1 MGCSASNKPPPAPS
15 PVPSENHPWYG
26 PSDFSN
32 SKLNVFNTF
41 TATTVPFVTQHNS
54 NNITWYIC
62 GPTVYDS
69 AHVGHASNYVR
80 FDIVRRI
87 LADYF
92 GFNLI
97 VQMNI
102 TDIDDKIINRA
113 NERQI
118 SFDALARQYEAEF
131 MRDMDALNVLRPTYV
146 TRVSEYITDT
156 IHYIQRII
164 ENGFA
169 YQSHGSVYF
178 DTAAF
183 QAAGH
188 TYGKLEPSSVGNDA
202 LIAEGEGALSAA
214 DDAIKRQKK
223 APGDFALWK
232 SSKPDEPF
240 WPSPWGNGRPGWH
253 IECSAMASTVLGPVI
268 DVHVGGEDLRFP
280 HHSNEVAQAE
290 AYHDCHQWVN
300 YFLHSGHLHIDGLKM
315 SKSLKNFI
323 TIDNWLQRY
332 NARQIRLAFLGYRYR
347 APMTYTEHAMEEV
360 INLDRT
366 FIDFFGALKATLRDI
381 AKLDIK
387 SRKLRPNEKAAQLAA
402 ELRRRQD
409 AIHDHL
415 ANDFD
420 TPNALREIQ
429 ALVRSTNVFLADQGM
444 DANELL
450 LSSIGKYVTKMFK
463 VFGLVAGTN
472 DIGYGDDASAQGQ
485 SKEQTVAPTLDAFCA
500 FRDQIRKTA
509 RGDGTEAITKIL
521 ALCDAVRDE
530 VLPPLGIRLED
541 RGLEQSSVWK
551 MEDAATLVM
560 EIRRKQ
566 EVEQKRREEKERRKA
581 EREAKLREELERGS
595 VSPTDM
601 FRQGD
606 YAGKYSEYDDS
617 GMPRKD
623 CDGKDLSK
631 SALKGLTKARV
642 RQEKLHAKY
651 LAAVAR
657 EGENGTL

>member
-1 MGCSASNKPPPAPS
+1 M
-15 PVPSENHPWYG
+15 
-26 PSDFSN
+26 
-32 SKLNVFNTF
+32 
-41 TATTVPFVTQHNS
+41 
-54 NNITWYIC
+54 
-62 GPTVYDS
+62 
-69 AHVGHASNYVR
+69 R

-92 GFNLI
+92 GYNLI

-102 TDIDDKIINRA
+102 TDIDDKIIKRA
-113 NERQI
+113 NERTIPFQ
-118 SFDALARQYEAEF
+118 SLARHYEAEF
-131 MRDMDALNVLRPTYV
+131 MRDMDALNVLRPTYI
-146 TRVSEYITDT
+146 TRVSEYITETVD
-156 IHYIQRII
+156 YIRHIMQ
-164 ENGFA
+164 NGFA
-169 YQSHGSVYF
+169 YESHGSVYF

-188 TYGKLEPSSVGNDA
+188 TYGKLEPSSVGNEA
-202 LIAEGEGALSAA
+202 LIAEGEGALSTA
-214 DDAIKRQKK
+214 DDAITRQKK
-223 APGDFALWK
+223 ASGDFALWK
-232 SSKPDEPF
+232 SSKPGEPF
-240 WPSPWGNGRPGWH
+240 WQSPWGKGRPGWH
-253 IECSAMASTVLGPVI
+253 IECSAMASTMLGPVI

-290 AYHDCHQWVN
+290 AYHDSHQWVN

-323 TIDNWLQRY
+323 SIDNWLQRY

-347 APMTYTEHAMEEV
+347 APMTYTEHGMEEA

-381 AKLDIK
+381 AKHDIK
-387 SRKLRPNEKAAQLAA
+387 SRQLRPKQLDTELAA

-409 AIHDHL
+409 AVHDHL

-420 TPNALREIQ
+420 TPSALREIQ
-429 ALVRSTNVFLADQGM
+429 SLVRFTNAYLAGQGV

-450 LSSIGKYVTKMFK
+450 LTSIGKYVTKMFK
-463 VFGLVAGTN
+463 VFGLVSSSN

-485 SKEQTVAPTLDAFCA
+485 SREKIIAPTLDAFCA

-509 RGDGTEAITKIL
+509 RGDKTEAIAKIL
-521 ALCDAVRDE
+521 ALCDAVRDD

-541 RGLEQSSVWK
+541 RGLDQSSVWK

-560 EIRRKQ
+560 EIQRKK
-566 EVEQKRREEKERRKA
+566 EAEQKRREEKERQKA
-581 EREAKLREELERGS
+581 AREAKLREELERGA
-595 VSPTDM
+595 VSPADM
-601 FRQGD
+601 FRQGE

-617 GMPRKD
+617 GMPKKN

-631 SALKGLTKARV
+631 SALKSLTKARV

-651 LAAVAR
+651 LAAMAR
-657 EGENGTL
+657 DAENGAL